1 MSEKKRVYGKVDN
14 ETFRSRAST
23 VDQDGKRKW
32 VYATKP
38 SGKLYTIRKNLS
50 YFYFAIFLIMP
61 LIHINGVQFLQ
72 LNVVEG
78 KFSIFGKIFWPNDFF
93 IFAVIFIIGVLLIAL
108 FTVIYGRIFCGWICP
123 QTIFMEFLFRRIEWW
138 IEGTPAQQ
146 RRLDKAP
153 WNQEKILK
161 KGGKHV
167 IFFAVSFLIA
177 NTFLAYI
184 IGSKELF
191 IKIRQPITENLGILT
206 GLLIF
211 TSMFYFVFAY
221 VRDIVCTTICPY
233 GRLQGVLY
241 DKDTVQ
247 ISYDYKRGEPRGKLK
262 DKKAMDLGDCIDCFQ
277 CVTVCPT
284 GIDIRNGPQMEC
296 VGCTACIDACD
307 DIMTKI
313 NLPTGLI
320 RYASENEI
328 QSGRKM
334 PFTTRAKAYT
344 AVLVLLVTILAAL
357 IITRKNVDIYLS
369 RVKGHTYQVSE
380 SGSVSNLFDA
390 KIINKSRKDI
400 PVQIKVLDGVG
411 EVKVIG
417 HKDGI
422 VLQKEALNKITFFI
436 EYPKGKTSP
445 GSSKIKVGIFEGD
458 KPIQI
463 VKANFLGPFKY

>member
-1 MSEKKRVYGKVDN
+1 MSGKKRVYGQVDD
-14 ETFRSRAST
+14 ETFRSRVST

-32 VYATKP
+32 VYATQP
-38 SGKLYTIRKNLS
+38 SGKLYSIRKYLS
-50 YFYFAIFLIMP
+50 YFYFSIFLIMP

-93 IFAVIFIIGVLLIAL
+93 IFAVMFITGVLLIAL

-123 QTIFMEFLFRRIEWW
+123 QTIFMEFLFRRIEWV

-153 WNQEKILK
+153 WDKNKIIK
-161 KGGKHV
+161 RGGKHIV
-167 IFFAVSFLIA
+167 FFAVSFLIA

-191 IKIRQPITENLGILT
+191 AKIQSPITENW
-206 GLLIF
+206 GLLSGLLVF
-211 TSMFYFVFAY
+211 TFVFYSVFAF

-233 GRLQGVLY
+233 GRLQGALY
-241 DKDTVQ
+241 DKDTMQ

-262 DKKAMDLGDCIDCFQ
+262 DKAAQGLGDCIDCFQ

-328 QSGRKM
+328 QEGKKK

-344 AVLVLLVTILAAL
+344 AVITILFFLLVGL
-357 IITRKNVDIYLS
+357 IVTRKNVDIYIG
-369 RVKGHTYQVSE
+369 RVKGHTYQVTDE
-380 SGSVSNLFDA
+380 GMVSNLFDA
-390 KIINKSRKDI
+390 KIINKSREDI
-400 PVQIKVLDGVG
+400 PITIQVLDEDGV
-411 EVKVIG
+411 VKLVG
-417 HKDGI
+417 HHEGI
-422 VLQKEALNKITFFI
+422 VLGKEALNKITFFV
-436 EYPKGKTSP
+436 EYPKDKVPS
-445 GSSKIKVGIFEGD
+445 GSSKIKVGVYEGD
-458 KPIQI
+458 KQIQ
-463 VKANFLGPFKY
+463 VVNANFLGPFK